1 MAKTIPTGI
10 QTEFY
15 RLYTRP
21 LQLYEIYTDPN
32 ISQPTH
38 RYVANNQDITFGGV
52 IYTALAIKRGS
63 IKSEEGTIISDL
75 EVGLDN
81 VDLEFKNLIAGGYLS
96 RKRIVI
102 KLVFNG
108 YLTSSANYIT
118 LLDGFLDEPKGDDS
132 WVTMTV
138 KPFPLLER
146 EYPRRM
152 FQTGCNWYLGDNQC
166 TIDRTPFIVEGTTEE
181 GNTSQVIIVSG
192 GDDNYF
198 VPGYFVI
205 IEPGHSL
212 EGVSRPIAISD
223 GTSVTLRVALPAIP
237 ESGIAYRI
245 QKICAKN
252 IEACEEEFNNLIN
265 FGGFPYSP
273 IKPVL

>member
-1 MAKTIPTGI
+1 MPKIIPTGI

-38 RYVANNQDITFGGV
+38 FYVANNQDITFGGKL
-52 IYTALAIKRGS
+52 YTALAIKRGS

-118 LLDGFLDEPKGDDS
+118 LLDGFLDEPKGDDN

-138 KPFPLLER
+138 KPFPLFER
-146 EYPRRM
+146 EYPRRL
-152 FQTGCNWYLGDNQC
+152 FQTGCNWYLGDDQC
-166 TIDRTPFIVEGTTEE
+166 TISKLPYRVEGTIIE
-181 GNTSQVIIVSG
+181 GGTAQNIAVSG
-192 GDDNYF
+192 GDDNAY

-205 IEPGHSL
+205 TESGHSL
-212 EGVSRPIAISD
+212 EGVSRPIALSD
-223 GTSVTLRVALPAIP
+223 SVSITLRVALPQAP
-237 ESGIAYRI
+237 EVGTSFVI

-252 IEACEEEFNNLIN
+252 IEACEEEFDNLIN
-265 FGGFPYSP
+265 FGGFPYTP